1 MQRFPNV
8 NTYHPRLGATHM
20 NTTIPRYEGTG
31 LLAKEAIIAMTSP
44 FTYRQQPVA
53 DKFEEQLTELASLAE
68 SINDNAWD
76 ESTPLSADVARHWMR
91 RLDEVRTS
99 LFNAQAAA
107 RGE

>member
-1 MQRFPNV
+1 M
-8 NTYHPRLGATHM
+8 T
-20 NTTIPRYEGTG
+20 TTIHRYEGTG
-31 LLAKEAIIAMTSP
+31 LLAKEAILAMTSP

-53 DKFEEQLTELASLAE
+53 DQFEVHLDTLADLANA
-68 SINDNAWD
+68 INDNAWD
-76 ESTPLSADVARHWMR
+76 ENTPLSADVARHWMR